1 VNKLFKKSK
10 WLHKYLGLLLILFLM
25 WESISGIILNH
36 PELVANISVPGLLV
50 PEHYHIKNWN
60 RSSLIKLLYSKK
72 DSNQVYTCGKLGV
85 WKSSNGGKSFYSFM
99 KNYPSSPYLLKTNDI
114 FLYSINSEEYLFAAT
129 DGGLFACNT
138 KDGLWKNIRLNEE
151 SEKVKKLLKIDSNLV
166 VITES
171 NGYIT
176 NFNNFTSLNFANIE
190 KLPLEKSDKKRTV
203 TLVELFFHIHDG
215 RIWGLPGKLL
225 FDIVGIIIFFL
236 SISAF
241 YAWYFP
247 KMLKRKRTE
256 KIQLKKSEKKAF
268 KFLFKYHLK
277 LGIWAGAI
285 ILIIAGT
292 GFFMRPPML
301 VLIATGSV
309 SSDYYPGVL
318 PSNPWHEKIHTA
330 LYDPVDK
337 KIILETTDGIYT
349 SSSTFSESFHKDS
362 LNVPMFVMGAT
373 IFDTLGH
380 GGYLIGSFNG
390 LFHLERATGK
400 PIDMLTGKETGKI
413 SNVRPAEKMITG
425 YFKTPQGEEFIT
437 THEQGLLPIGNSKLN
452 GRFKMPTEMESK
464 CRMPLWNYMFEIH
477 NGRFF
482 KSIIGN
488 FYILLVP
495 FGSLLFFIVTLTGIF
510 DWFVVRKK

>member
-1 VNKLFKKSK
+1 
-10 WLHKYLGLLLILFLM
+10 M
-25 WESISGIILNH
+25 WESISGIVLNH
-36 PELVANISVPGLLV
+36 PQLFANIAIPGWLV
-50 PEHYHIKNWN
+50 PEHYHVKNWN

-72 DSNQVYTCGKLGV
+72 DSTQAYACGKLGV
-85 WKSSNGGKSFYSFM
+85 WKTVDGGKTFTSFM
-99 KNYPSSPYLLKTNDI
+99 KNYPSSPYYLKTNDI
-114 FLYSINSEEYLFAAT
+114 FLYNTNSGEYLFAAA
-129 DGGLFACNT
+129 DGGFFACNT
-138 KDGLWKNIRLNEE
+138 QNGLWKKIEVSNEK
-151 SEKVKKLLKIDSNLV
+151 EKVKRLLKIDSNLV
-166 VITES
+166 IISES
-171 NGYIT
+171 NGYKANLN
-176 NFNNFTSLNFANIE
+176 NFNSLDFSNIE

-215 RIWGLPGKLL
+215 RILGLPGKLL
-225 FDIVGIIIFFL
+225 FDVVGIIIFFL

-247 KMLKRKRTE
+247 KMLRRKRKK
-256 KIQLKKSEKKAF
+256 KIQLKKAEKKAF

-277 LGIWAGAI
+277 LGIWAGTI

-301 VLIATGSV
+301 VFIANGSV
-309 SSDYYPGVL
+309 SANYYPGIL
-318 PSNPWHEKIHTA
+318 PENPWHEKIHTA
-330 LYDPVDK
+330 LYDPVEK
-337 KIILETTDGIYT
+337 KIILETTEGIYT
-349 SSSTFSESFHKDS
+349 SNSNFSTPFKKDS

-380 GGYLIGSFNG
+380 GGYLVGSFNG

-400 PIDMLTGKETGKI
+400 AIDMLTGKEVGKI

-425 YFKTPQGEEFIT
+425 YFKTPQGEEFVT
-437 THEQGLLPIGNSKLN
+437 AHEQGLIPIGNSKLK
-452 GRFKMPTEMESK
+452 GRFKMPKDMEIK

-482 KSIIGN
+482 KGIIGN

-495 FGSLLFFIVTLTGIF
+495 FGSLLFFIVTLTGIY
-510 DWFVVRKK
+510 DWFIVRKK